1 MDAPLPCTLCP
12 LRPRP
17 VFKPVSASQLTWL
30 QQRKVGQLKRGA
42 GATIVEPGATDERI
56 YTLLSGWAFRYNT
69 LPDGRRQILN
79 FLLPGDMV
87 GLQAELT
94 SAAPHGVEAVT
105 AVSLCAF
112 KHDTVLHLV
121 REHAELAL
129 DLTWLAAH
137 SERMGDDVLLTVGRR
152 NATERVATL
161 LVHLFKR
168 ASSVGLDVDGSIA
181 FPLTQT
187 HVADALGL
195 SPVHVNRVLQA
206 LRRARLIRL
215 ADGRLGI
222 GDLRALRRVAAYWE
236 QPAPFRPLL

>member
-1 MDAPLPCTLCP
+1 LDAPLPCDLCP

-17 VFKPVSASQLTWL
+17 VFKPVTRAQLGWL
-30 QQRKVGQLKRGA
+30 QQRKIGQLKAGPGHSIIDA
-42 GATIVEPGATDERI
+42 GATGERI
-56 YTLLSGWAFRYNT
+56 YTLLSGWAFRYKT
-69 LPDGRRQILN
+69 MPDGRRQILN
-79 FLLPGDMV
+79 FLLPGDLV

-94 SAAPHGVEAVT
+94 GAFPHGVEALT
-105 AVSLCAF
+105 QVSLCAF
-112 KHDTVLHLV
+112 KHDTVLSLFSD
-121 REHAELAL
+121 HAALAL

-168 ASSVGLDVDGSIA
+168 ASSVGLDQAGAIA

-187 HVADALGL
+187 HIADALGL
-195 SPVHVNRVLQA
+195 SQVHVNRVLQG
-206 LRRARLIRL
+206 LRRASLIQL
-215 ADGRLGI
+215 TDGRLSI